1 MITTGGTQ
9 ADPAFLRKR
18 CQTVRR
24 NSLRLP
30 PSQKYLAHLPG
41 RRAAPSAHPP
51 AGRPTVTPSVGRA
64 TTLVQSGSAGGCTGD
79 GRRSGQASRRDDA
92 KQHDGRRSVCAS
104 TLSDRSLEDG
114 LLLVDADVD
123 RIGRTVSALGRRVAR
138 GVHREPS
145 AVWAEQVVE
154 AAEHSSARTGYNAG
168 RALRAGQQTRRAA
181 AGGKS
186 RRSGGGGG
194 PSRTSK
200 TKSRTEQQG
209 QRRQHGAAA
218 AARGSGGSREPRCT
232 CGPGSRP
239 NPSVRRY
246 RAADAARSCPPRTGG
261 TWSAVRGQHVT
272 KCGGG
277 SMLPTCRLRTS
288 QLPAASQQ
296 QRCVPA
302 EALEHMH
309 SCCHSTAAAASSSQA
324 AHRCT
329 DARKGPLLRPMGIS
343 CFGEGYYRA
352 DHRGFSQGPLQ
363 LSSPL
368 MVERPHLSRAERLQ
382 RRDPGHP

>member
-218 AARGSGGSREPRCT
+218 AAGSRAAPVVREADPTPVSAVTELRMQR
-232 CGPGSRP
+232 GH
-239 NPSVRRY
+239 VRRVLVE
-246 RAADAARSCPPRTGG
+246 P
-261 TWSAVRGQHVT
+261 GQQ
-272 KCGGG
+272 CGG
-277 SMLPTCRLRTS
+277 SMLPSAGGAACYQRVAYARASCLLRASSRDVCRLKHWST
-288 QLPAASQQ
+288 
-296 QRCVPA
+296 C
-302 EALEHMH
+302 
-309 SCCHSTAAAASSSQA
+309 TAAAIAPQQQPAAARQHIVARMHARALFLGQWEYRVLEKAIIVLIIVGFRKALSSS
-324 AHRCT
+324 
-329 DARKGPLLRPMGIS
+329 
-343 CFGEGYYRA
+343 
-352 DHRGFSQGPLQ
+352 
-363 LSSPL
+363 
-368 MVERPHLSRAERLQ
+368 PHHSW
-382 RRDPGHP
+382 

>member
-64 TTLVQSGSAGGCTGD
+64 TILVQSGSAGGCTGD

-209 QRRQHGAAA
+209 ERQQQGGAA
-218 AARGSGGSREPRCT
+218 AARGRGGST
-232 CGPGSRP
+232 GQ
-239 NPSVRRY
+239 RRQQG
-246 RAADAARSCPPRTGG
+246 AALHLWSGKPTQPQCPPLPSCGC
-261 TWSAVRGQHVT
+261 SAVMSAAYWWNLVSSAGAACYQVRGGAACYQRVAYAQAS
-272 KCGGG
+272 CLLRA
-277 SMLPTCRLRTS
+277 SSRDVCRLKHWST
-288 QLPAASQQ
+288 
-296 QRCVPA
+296 C
-302 EALEHMH
+302 
-309 SCCHSTAAAASSSQA
+309 TAAAIAPQQQPAAARQHIVARMHARALFLGQWEYRVLEKAIIVLIIVGFRKALSSS
-324 AHRCT
+324 
-329 DARKGPLLRPMGIS
+329 
-343 CFGEGYYRA
+343 
-352 DHRGFSQGPLQ
+352 
-363 LSSPL
+363 
-368 MVERPHLSRAERLQ
+368 PHHSW
-382 RRDPGHP
+382 